1 MPVPTAEEIREF
13 VVRSIELWNQQDRS
27 EFFKLYKAMAP
38 GGFRFEMPVGRGMH
52 EGWGAL
58 EKMWDDYGPHVRIEI
73 RQLIVNGHEAAAVM
87 ANLPRSG
94 AAAHDTPS
102 IETYH
107 FHEDGSFHARYFAEM

>member
-1 MPVPTAEEIREF
+1 MSLPTPEKIREF
-13 VVRSIELWNQQDRS
+13 IVRSIELWNDQDRA
-27 EFFKLYKAMAP
+27 EFFKVYKEMAP
-38 GGFRFEMPVGRGMH
+38 GGFRFEMPVGRGIQ

-87 ANLPRSG
+87 ANLPRQG
-94 AAAHDTPS
+94 AQAHDVPS

-107 FHEDGSFHARYFAEM
+107 FREDGSFHARYFADM

>member
-1 MPVPTAEEIREF
+1 MPVPSPEKIREF
-13 VVRSIELWNQQDRS
+13 VVRSIDLWNEQKRT
-27 EFFKLYKAMAP
+27 EFFEVYKSMAP
-38 GGFRFEMPVGRGMH
+38 GGFRFEMPVGRGVH

-87 ANLPRSG
+87 ANIPRTG
-94 AAAHDTPS
+94 AVGDVVPS

-107 FHEDGSFHARYFAEM
+107 FNEDGSFHARYFADM